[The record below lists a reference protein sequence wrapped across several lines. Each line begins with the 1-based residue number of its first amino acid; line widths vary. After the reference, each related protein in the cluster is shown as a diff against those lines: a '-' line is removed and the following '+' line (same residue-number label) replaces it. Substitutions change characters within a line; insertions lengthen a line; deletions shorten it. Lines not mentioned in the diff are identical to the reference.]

1 MELLRA
7 LISLLLFG
15 CGLYFLFDGFNPTFD
30 WKALVFAITAF
41 LLAYFFWPSK
51 KRGQRDDD
59 NPWLD
64 ALELVIELPVELFLW
79 VIRLFTRLFKDGD
92 AGVDL

>member
-7 LISLLLFG
+7 LISLVLFS
-15 CGLYFLFDGFNPTFD
+15 CGIYFLFDGFSPELD
-30 WKALVFAITAF
+30 WKALALAAFVFV
-41 LLAYFFWPSK
+41 LAYFFWPSR
-51 KRGQRDDD
+51 KRGQREDG

-64 ALELVIELPVELFLW
+64 ALELIVELPVEIFLW
-79 VIRLFTRLFKDGD
+79 VFRLFARLFKDGD